1 MSTIPLEGLSG
12 FLVCRCASEIEL
24 EHVEWLWP
32 GRLALGKRCPAI
44 GACLSPQ
51 ANHHRGSRRRRR
63 CLAGGVG
70 SKPLSITANE
80 ALAAEWASCSDKA
93 ASREE
98 AESFL
103 SELLGK
109 GPKPTKD
116 ARAEAETAGLSWAT
130 VRRAKDR
137 LGI

>member
-1 MSTIPLEGLSG
+1 LSTSNGFGRGGWHSASAAPPSGLAYRLKQTIIGDPGEG
-12 FLVCRCASEIEL
+12 VVASRVKWE
-24 EHVEWLWP
+24 
-32 GRLALGKRCPAI
+32 
-44 GACLSPQ
+44 
-51 ANHHRGSRRRRR
+51 ANH
-63 CLAGGVG
+63 V
-70 SKPLSITANE
+70 SITANE